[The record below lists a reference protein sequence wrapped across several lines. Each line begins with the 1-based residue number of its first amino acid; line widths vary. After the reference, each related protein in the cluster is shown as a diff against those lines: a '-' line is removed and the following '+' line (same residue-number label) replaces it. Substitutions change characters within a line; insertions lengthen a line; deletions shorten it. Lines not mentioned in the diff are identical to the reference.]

1 MSDWLDKLKEYAPS
15 IASAVLS
22 GGATLPQLAY
32 KAISDA
38 TGVDVSSIGQARA
51 AVEAADP
58 ETMLKLKQADHAFE
72 IEKRRMAYENTDSA
86 RSMHKENHEQ
96 ADKIA
101 DRVMKWN
108 LAYVILTLGI
118 QCVSIYLLKDF
129 GTQLTII
136 STACGWVLKGLLDE
150 RRDVTGFYF
159 GSALGSRLKDD
170 GK

>member
-1 MSDWLDKLKEYAPS
+1 MSNWLDKLKEYAPS
-15 IASAVLS
+15 IASAVIT

-32 KAISDA
+32 KAIADA
-38 TGVDVSSIGQARA
+38 TGVDVKNIG
-51 AVEAADP
+51 EAQVAIESATPDQLLA
-58 ETMLKLKQADHAFE
+58 LKRADHSFA
-72 IEKRRMAYENTDSA
+72 IEMRKLDYSNLDSA

-96 ADKIA
+96 ADSIA
-101 DRVMKWN
+101 ERVMKWN
-108 LAYVILTLGI
+108 LAYVVLTLII

-159 GSALGSRLKDD
+159 GSALGSRLKDN
-170 GK
+170 

>member
-1 MSDWLDKLKEYAPS
+1 MSQWLDKLKEYAPS

-22 GGATLPQLAY
+22 GGVTLPQLAY
-32 KAISDA
+32 KAISDV
-38 TGVDVSSIGQARA
+38 TGLDVQTIGQAQA
-51 AVEAADP
+51 AVESASPSELLA
-58 ETMLKLKQADHAFE
+58 LKQADHSFE
-72 IEKRRMAYENTDSA
+72 LEMRNLDYGNIDSA

-108 LAYVILTLGI
+108 LAYVILTLAI

-129 GTQLTII
+129 GTQLTIV